1 MSIISYVMYTSCTQN
16 KSEVTPEAINPIKK
30 DTGKVKP
37 PQLTPLKSIAGV
49 PVDRLKIDD
58 LRMFCSHNGVKGSRK
73 AKKLEVCWA

>member
-1 MSIISYVMYTSCTQN
+1 MLCNTSCAQ
-16 KSEVTPEAINPIKK
+16 KQSEVTPEAINPIKK